1 MAELFSNAIPISI
14 PSVFIGDV
22 GTGSVIGFPNPA
34 WIAIVLFFV
43 FLIVIRKTPFGRSV
57 LAIGGNPDSA
67 RVAGIPV
74 GRRKV
79 AVMAISGAAA
89 ALTGIILAGQLA
101 SGNSEVEQVLTFQV
115 IAAVIIGGTA
125 LFGGRASMLGTLI
138 GVVFIE
144 TITDGLILL
153 GVNTYADGVVTG
165 LLIFVAVTI
174 GGGELHLRRKA
185 RGGRGHNVGQG
196 QRVLATSADLDPLES
211 NGSAAGTGLGD
222 V

>member
-1 MAELFSNAIPISI
+1 
-14 PSVFIGDV
+14 
-22 GTGSVIGFPNPA
+22 
-34 WIAIVLFFV
+34 
-43 FLIVIRKTPFGRSV
+43 
-57 LAIGGNPDSA
+57 
-67 RVAGIPV
+67 
-74 GRRKV
+74 
-79 AVMAISGAAA
+79 MAISGAAA

-153 GVNTYADGVVTG
+153 GVNTYADGFVTG
-165 LLIFVAVTI
+165 LLIFAAVTI
-174 GGGELHLRRKA
+174 GTGELRLRRKA
-185 RGGRGHNVGQG
+185 RGGRGRRVRQG
-196 QRVLATSADLDPLES
+196 RPAVASPASDAFAGPESSAIAGGLARVIPES
-211 NGSAAGTGLGD
+211 GSQEGR